1 MNSGCENILRADL
14 VKSETLPI
22 FVVPRCRRFTQSQTN
37 IQATANKAGLFFGRF
52 HFGDLDILADFQKGL
67 ASFVIYIPQIF
78 VSKMPR
84 CDKNLTA
91 NAQGASTSTA
101 NARKRV
107 SKPAQAKPIYKVSIR
122 AIGTWAADYK
132 NGVYSSDIYQA
143 SNQEEA
149 IGMACEHIK
158 AKFPRHSILAEEIK
172 CSLLNPATLSARHF

>member
-1 MNSGCENILRADL
+1 MSGCENILRADL

-84 CDKNLTA
+84 CDKNLTV
-91 NAQGASTSTA
+91 NAQGASTSTV

-107 SKPAQAKPIYKVSIR
+107 
-122 AIGTWAADYK
+122 
-132 NGVYSSDIYQA
+132 
-143 SNQEEA
+143 E
-149 IGMACEHIK
+149 
-158 AKFPRHSILAEEIK
+158 SILKLSNEEIANTF
-172 CSLLNPATLSARHF
+172 SNLTHEQLIELAPLLRVAFCTIECFLNERSSNLEKSKAL

>member
-1 MNSGCENILRADL
+1 MSGCENILRADL

-84 CDKNLTA
+84 CDKNLTV
-91 NAQGASTSTA
+91 NAQGASTSTV

-107 SKPAQAKPIYKVSIR
+107 SKPVQAKPTKRYYQVSIYAKR
-122 AIGTWAADYK
+122 YD
-132 NGVYSSDIYQA
+132 A
-143 SNQEEA
+143 SAMNLHCSHPFLATSREEA
-149 IGMACEHIK
+149 IGMACDHIK
-158 AKFPRHSILAEEIK
+158 ERWPKYMVFTDDISCYP
-172 CSLLNPATLSARHF
+172 LNLKAL